1 MSAKQFNRIFLLD
14 DSIILS
20 AFDLPSASGGKFFI
34 HEASFSSTI
43 LINFLDEAKVVLIVR
58 DKSGRYSWTAEL
70 KYFDKFRPK
79 NKIATPG
86 PTANNPNNPPGS
98 PTPLD
103 PAENMVTSTG
113 TEPAE
118 LTDAGFD
125 DCVDAGDPVI
135 PVEDDSIHVLPI
147 DLQS

>member
-1 MSAKQFNRIFLLD
+1 MSARQFNRIFLLD

-20 AFDLPSASGGKFFI
+20 AFDLPSANG
-34 HEASFSSTI
+34 
-43 LINFLDEAKVVLIVR
+43 DEAKVVLIVR
-58 DKSGRYSWTAEL
+58 DKGGRYSWTAEL

-79 NKIATPG
+79 NKGATTPV

-103 PAENMVTSTG
+103 PAESMVTSTG

-135 PVEDDSIHVLPI
+135 PVEDDSINVLPI